1 MARIPGID
9 TFASAAVLVLLT
21 MQPARADPVRQL
33 TDLQQELARAWVA
46 GDRAVIE
53 HIIAPE
59 WIVTG
64 PDGQIST
71 RADVLREVFETR
83 THRIASLTVDE
94 VRVRVFGDAAVV
106 TGRTR
111 GRGES
116 GNTPYDVEI
125 RFTDTFVRRDGRW
138 QAVASH
144 ASLVMAR

>member
-1 MARIPGID
+1 MV
-9 TFASAAVLVLLT
+9 TFASAVVLVCLAL
-21 MQPARADPVRQL
+21 QPAEGDPVRHL
-33 TDLQQELARAWVA
+33 TDLQQQLARAWVA
-46 GDRAVIE
+46 GDRAAIE
-53 HIIAPE
+53 RIIAPE
-59 WIVTG
+59 WTVTG

-83 THRIASLTVDE
+83 THRISSLTVDD

-125 RFTDTFVRRDGRW
+125 RFTDTFVRRDEGW

-144 ASLVMAR
+144 ASLVTAR